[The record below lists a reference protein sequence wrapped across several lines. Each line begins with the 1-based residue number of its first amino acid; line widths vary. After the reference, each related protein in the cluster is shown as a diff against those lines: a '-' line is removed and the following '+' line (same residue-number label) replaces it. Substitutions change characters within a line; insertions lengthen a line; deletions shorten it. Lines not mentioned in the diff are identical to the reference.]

1 MMNLASIEH
10 RGFSAALARPPLRC
24 PPPVARSWVL
34 PADRPVGPI
43 PCWRSRDAWLLAVS
57 LASHGPRAA
66 KIMARR
72 VSRRALMAVAR
83 ADAAAADHATGR
95 WVATANATVARITG
109 LCERTVQY
117 ARATL
122 AHLGLCRI
130 VATGRYLTTAERRT
144 ATATHGGR
152 QVRAASTR
160 VLTMPRTIVCALPG
174 KGHHYRKV
182 QFLDGTQRTR
192 RRVRRPATPEEKPL
206 WLQKLAAHLDQHLP
220 WLVRNH
226 HIGRL
231 CQALTALGIDEHW
244 QSADLDALLDAMNR
258 RNRHLGLD
266 MPCPDDQHNP
276 LGLFIHQARDTL
288 THGNPHERR
297 LARDAERARRIDDQL
312 RRRAEAATLKAH
324 LAAEHADPGYQAR
337 RRERRETLRASLRAN
352 THKITK

>member
-10 RGFSAALARPPLRC
+10 RGFSAALARPPSRC
-24 PPPVARSWVL
+24 LPPVARSWVL

-57 LASHGPRAA
+57 LASHSPRAA

-95 WVATANATVARITG
+95 WVATANATVARRIG

-122 AHLGLCRI
+122 VHLGLCRI
-130 VATGRYLTTAERRT
+130 VATGRYLTTTERRT
-144 ATATHGGR
+144 AASTHGGR

-160 VLTMPRTIVCALPG
+160 VLTMSCAIVCALPRR
-174 KGHHYRKV
+174 GHHYKKV
-182 QFLDGTQRTR
+182 QFLDGHQRTR
-192 RRVRRPATPEEKPL
+192 TRVRRPATPEKKPL

-231 CQALTALGIDEHW
+231 CHALTALGINEHW
-244 QSADLDALLDAMNR
+244 QPADLDALLDAMNR
-258 RNRHLGLD
+258 RNRRLGLD
-266 MPCPDDQHNP
+266 MPCATNQHSP

-288 THGNPHERR
+288 THDNPHERR
-297 LARDAERARRIDDQL
+297 LTREHHRAQLIDDQL
-312 RRRAEAATLKAH
+312 HRRAEAATLKAR
-324 LAAEHADPGYQAR
+324 LAAEHADLGYQAR
-337 RRERRETLRASLRAN
+337 RRERREILRAALRTGHHRA
-352 THKITK
+352 